1 MSDTKKCSSCG
12 TIVLAEDKFCS
23 NCGSTDFEPYDLQLD
38 AAQPEIGAQDAVPAV
53 ENDVLSADTAY
64 AAPAAPVHENI
75 AAGIVGAFLFA
86 LIGAALYFGL
96 YQIGFIAGICGFVM
110 FILANFGYGLF
121 CGSKN
126 SVSTARIITCIV
138 ITVIM
143 IALAEYLCLSFE
155 LFNVFREEGE
165 PISFTT
171 ALRMIPY
178 VIGDKEVL
186 GPVVL
191 ELLFAYGLS
200 AVAIVSNVI
209 RMVKDRKTRKAA

>member
-1 MSDTKKCSSCG
+1 MSDTKKCASCG

-23 NCGSTDFEPYDLQLD
+23 NCGSTDFEPYDLQLE
-38 AAQPEIGAQDAVPAV
+38 AAQPEIGAQDAVPAI
-53 ENDVLSADTAY
+53 ENDVLSAEPAY
-64 AAPAAPVHENI
+64 AAPTAPVHENV

-186 GPVVL
+186 GPVVK

-200 AVAIVSNVI
+200 AIAIVSTVI
-209 RMVKDRKTRKAA
+209 RMVKERKAQKA